1 MTKIVGARIDQYV
14 TCVARDYGGSFDVTA
29 HRVTIELHAT
39 KGWRVVAH
47 QRWRSKVDRAEF
59 PPRQRLAALRG
70 SSKFIAR
77 GGIGARKTGAFG
89 IQPLQVRP

>member
-47 QRWRSKVDRAEF
+47 QRRRSQIGWRTPQHRE
-59 PPRQRLAALRG
+59 ALRAR
-70 SSKFIAR
+70 SSAFIAR
-77 GGIGARKTGAFG
+77 GGLGARAANAFG